1 MTGTILFIVAA
12 ASSLSYA
19 LTVERIPDQLSTG
32 LTALGHGYGALS
44 FVLVSVAVMFV
55 FGMVLEGAP
64 ALILFGPLLTPIA
77 SKLGVNPLQFGTIMV
92 IAMGM
97 GFFAPP
103 IGVGLFA
110 TVAMTGT
117 RMERVVRPM
126 AKYMAVLVLALLAL
140 ILVPDFSLWL
150 PRYFG
155 MTP

>member
-1 MTGTILFIVAA
+1 MI
-12 ASSLSYA
+12 
-19 LTVERIPDQLSTG
+19 
-32 LTALGHGYGALS
+32 
-44 FVLVSVAVMFV
+44 V

-77 SKLGVNPLQFGTIMV
+77 VKLGVNPLQFGIIMV

-117 RMERVVRPM
+117 QMSRVVGPM
-126 AKYMAVLVLALLAL
+126 MKYLAVLVLALLAL
-140 ILVPDFSLWL
+140 IAVPDFSLWL
-150 PRYFG
+150 PRYLG
-155 MTP
+155 ML